1 MLMLQKSF
9 VSMGFFKPWLT
20 KRIKRTNKWLNNAN
34 PWILSS
40 SRCNHDVK
48 FITASGKDNKSLI
61 TSQKY
66 QFTQRTCIFLLQIVV
81 KKIITINKDTNS
93 YDVIN
98 KSHHL
103 IIQCL
108 NTSGSQQEISSTKAI
123 SYLLNLLDHLINY
136 NFTFIPWYNLSSW
149 VNKHEIKEVNKK
161 KDHGDTFETFTIDK
175 KLKKFKIHN
184 S

>member
-1 MLMLQKSF
+1 MCKLMNVCNHHMCNPTCTNRMLMLQKSF

-66 QFTQRTCIFLLQIVV
+66 QFTQRTCIFF
-81 KKIITINKDTNS
+81 
-93 YDVIN
+93 Y
-98 KSHHL
+98 
-103 IIQCL
+103 
-108 NTSGSQQEISSTKAI
+108 
-123 SYLLNLLDHLINY
+123 
-136 NFTFIPWYNLSSW
+136 
-149 VNKHEIKEVNKK
+149 
-161 KDHGDTFETFTIDK
+161 
-175 KLKKFKIHN
+175 KL
-184 S
+184 